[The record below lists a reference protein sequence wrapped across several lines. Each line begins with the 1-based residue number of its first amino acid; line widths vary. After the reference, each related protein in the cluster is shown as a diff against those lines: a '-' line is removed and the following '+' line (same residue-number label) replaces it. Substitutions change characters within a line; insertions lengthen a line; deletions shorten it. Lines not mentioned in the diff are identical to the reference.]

1 MAAVMLAIIRLLQ
14 HMNPYE
20 PPSSVSI
27 PLHSEPSVRV
37 PLLIRVTIGFATSLI
52 TCWWFS
58 TNVVPTLAAPLPSFC
73 IMIVVGMLLGLMPGG
88 YGKWDGLFGIWLLT
102 LVFCFSFF
110 VWRIYSPSIAPLERT
125 PAFVLFVLVFGGILG
140 GLFATVYALS
150 RRFSKWVFSHRLL
163 NDTSGPLPPGK

>member
-1 MAAVMLAIIRLLQ
+1 MLAIIRLLQ
-14 HMNPYE
+14 QMNPYE
-20 PPSSVSI
+20 PPSSVST

-37 PLLIRVTIGFATSLI
+37 PLLIRVTVGFATSLI

-73 IMIVVGMLLGLMPGG
+73 IMIVVVMLLGLMPAG

-102 LVFCFSFF
+102 LVVCFSFF

-125 PAFVLFVLVFGGILG
+125 PAFVLFILVFGGIPG
-140 GLFATVYALS
+140 GVFTTVYALS
-150 RRFSKWVFSHRLL
+150 RSFSKWLFCHCLL
-163 NDTSGPLPPGK
+163 NETNGPVTPSE